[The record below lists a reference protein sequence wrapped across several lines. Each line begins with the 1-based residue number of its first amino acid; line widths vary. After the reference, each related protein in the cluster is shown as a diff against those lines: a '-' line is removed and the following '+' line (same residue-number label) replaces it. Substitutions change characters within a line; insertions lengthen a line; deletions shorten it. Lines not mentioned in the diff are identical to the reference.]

1 MTHKTTRA
9 GDEAGERSAFHPLKT
24 WPEFFDAVC
33 DGRKTF
39 EVRRDDR
46 GFREGD
52 VLLLQRWEPERA
64 DYTRDDAGRPLMRAV
79 RVTYVLAGG
88 GFGIEDGH
96 VVLGLG
102 RL

>member
-1 MTHKTTRA
+1 MSQETTPR
-9 GDEAGERSAFHPLKT
+9 DRFHALKT

-33 DGRKTF
+33 EGRKTF

-52 VLLLQRWEPERA
+52 ILGLQRWEPERG
-64 DYTRDDAGRPLMRAV
+64 DYTRDGTGHPIMRAV
-79 RVTYVLAGG
+79 RVTYVLPGG
-88 GFGIEDGH
+88 QFGVEPGF